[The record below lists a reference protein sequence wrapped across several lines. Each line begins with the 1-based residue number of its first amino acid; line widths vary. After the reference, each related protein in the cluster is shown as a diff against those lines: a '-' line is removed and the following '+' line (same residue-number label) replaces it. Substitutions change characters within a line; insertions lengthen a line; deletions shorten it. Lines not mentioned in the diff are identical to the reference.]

1 MPTFSAARADHEFR
15 DAWGVTIHWYVWR
28 AAKPRGVVQLV
39 HGVGEHALR
48 YEHVAQA
55 LVGAGYTVYADDH
68 RGHGATGLE
77 QWGGDASRL
86 GRLGPGGLRAAVDAV
101 EAFADLVRAEE
112 PGLPFGVV
120 AHSWGSL
127 VAQQLLDERPDLWDA
142 VVLTG
147 TAYRMPGSMAAG
159 DLNRRHAQ
167 PDGTG
172 FEWISRDPA
181 VQEAMAADPLV
192 VDARVLQLFG
202 LADTLRLLGRPR
214 RHYRHD
220 VPLSIVVGSDDALGG
235 ERSAVKLA
243 KAYVQ
248 RSGLTDVEVRVY
260 DGARHEV
267 LNETNRDEVI
277 GDVVRWLDLRL
288 GAVAGATPAAD

>member
-28 AAKPRGVVQLV
+28 AAKPKGVVQLV

-55 LVGAGYTVYADDH
+55 LVRAGYTVYADDH

-86 GRLGPGGLRAAVDAV
+86 GRLGPGGLRAAIDGV
-101 EAFADLVRAEE
+101 EAFADLVRADEA
-112 PGLPFGVV
+112 GLPFAVI
-120 AHSWGSL
+120 AQSWGSL
-127 VAQQLLDERPDLWDA
+127 MVQKLLDERPDLWDA

-147 TAYRMPGSMAAG
+147 TAYRWPGSMDAG
-159 DLNRRHAQ
+159 DLNRRHAR
-167 PDGTG
+167 PGGTG
-172 FEWISRDPA
+172 FEWVSRDPA
-181 VQEAMAADPLV
+181 VHRAMADDPLV
-192 VDARVLQLFG
+192 VDARVMALFG
-202 LADTLRLLGRPR
+202 LGDTLRLVGRPR
-214 RHYRHD
+214 RRYRHD
-220 VPLSIVVGSDDALGG
+220 VPVSIVVGSDDVLGG

-243 KAYVQ
+243 SAYVA

-260 DGARHEV
+260 EGARHEV
-267 LNETNRDEVI
+267 LNETNRDEVT
-277 GDVVRWLDLRL
+277 GDLLRWLDLRL
-288 GAVAGATPAAD
+288 GSVGPRT